1 MKLSRSDSYYNSPS
15 RTDDGTSRG
24 LLCSSAGAVR
34 ASSKISRAIILSGI
48 LLIFLI
54 AAVVTPVCAASVT
67 VTANPNV
74 GEVGTLIT
82 FTAEA
87 NGLGENETVTS
98 WEWSGDDGITG
109 SGDSIT
115 HTFNTDKSFTV
126 TAKANIKDSNT
137 DEVSTEKGS
146 VTVTITKPTPQLKA
160 EFTADKTSGDAPLTV
175 KFTDKSTGATS
186 WEWNFGDGNTSTA
199 QNPEYTYKYSGTYPV
214 TLKVDD
220 GSSNPATSNPT
231 TITVKAPTATPTV
244 TTDTTTA
251 PTTQP
256 TATPTTGTSKANVTI
271 KLTPGTSWS
280 DYRKVAYQ
288 ATASGSGI
296 GTITYSWDFGDGST
310 AKGASGTHEYTDN
323 KEYEVTLTATSDKS
337 DITIAPV
344 QQKVT
349 IKEPTV
355 TAKIKIDRE
364 AGTYKITYADDS
376 GISKDYIKSWE
387 WNFDADNASS
397 KSTSDKQSGT
407 FEYQKSGTYKVVLKI
422 TTVGGQTA
430 EKSDTVKISGLT
442 AAFTADPTSGGAPLE
457 VKFTDKSKENSVTHA
472 EIIEWK
478 WDFGDGS
485 KVVYDDHTP
494 THTFT
499 KVGKY
504 TVTLKVTD
512 KDSNKQT
519 SEDTATMVI
528 VVDDGLYPTANFD
541 VSSSSSRS
549 GSAPL
554 EVKFLDKSTVASSG
568 KANITEWAW
577 KITNSEGSTVKT
589 YSTKTAAD
597 KDFTYKFTDGGKYT
611 VSLTVTD
618 KNGRSNTKTE
628 TDYITV
634 SSGLSAT
641 FTASPTS
648 GTAPLNV
655 RFEAT
660 PDPDNAYDIDE
671 YAWNFGDGSSV
682 YYGRVISHVFSNAGT
697 YTVKMT
703 VTDEKSKTYTATR
716 SNYITVTAASKTVA
730 PTATPT
736 VAAGSESDKTKSSK
750 LSKGDRIF
758 GIPGTQPIRSEMQ
771 RMYGFFD
778 DFFTL
783 FFGMFGSK

>member
-48 LLIFLI
+48 LLIFLL

-67 VTANPNV
+67 VTASLDG
-74 GEVGTLIT
+74 GEVGTPITFEVGTPIT

-109 SGDSIT
+109 SGSSIT
-115 HTFNTDKSFTV
+115 HTFNTAESFTV

-137 DEVSTEKGS
+137 GGESTAEGK
-146 VTVTITKPTPQLKA
+146 VTVTITKSTPQLNA
-160 EFTADKTSGDAPLTV
+160 DFTADKTSGDAPLTV

-186 WEWNFGDGNTSTA
+186 WEWNFGDGNTSTT
-199 QNPEYTYKYSGTYPV
+199 QNPEYTYKYSGTYTV

-220 GSSNPATSNPT
+220 GSGNPVTSAPT
-231 TITVKAPTATPTV
+231 TITVKSTATPT
-244 TTDTTTA
+244 
-251 PTTQP
+251 P
-256 TATPTTGTSKANVTI
+256 TPTETGILTMT
-271 KLTPGTSWS
+271 LTPGKTWS
-280 DYRKVAYQ
+280 DFLKLDYEAAVSLGY
-288 ATASGSGI
+288 ATYKWDFDGDGTSEKQKGTFKFDNTGTK
-296 GTITYSWDFGDGST
+296 TITLTAVSYTKPLKNTSVKQTVTIAEPALEPKISVETVAGTYQINFADNTGVPDEYVKSRIWEFGDG
-310 AKGASGTHEYTDN
+310 N
-323 KEYEVTLTATSDKS
+323 TS
-337 DITIAPV
+337 
-344 QQKVT
+344 
-349 IKEPTV
+349 
-355 TAKIKIDRE
+355 
-364 AGTYKITYADDS
+364 
-376 GISKDYIKSWE
+376 
-387 WNFDADNASS
+387 NA
-397 KSTSDKQSGT
+397 
-407 FEYQKSGTYKVVLKI
+407 KSGTYTYD
-422 TTVGGQTA
+422 TTG
-430 EKSDTVKISGLT
+430 SRTVKLT
-442 AAFTADPTSGGAPLE
+442 LTTKGDKTASASKSVNINGITAKFSASPTSGAAPLE
-457 VKFTDKSKENSVTHA
+457 VKFTDNSVRNSKTNS
-472 EIIEWK
+472 EIDYWR

-485 KVVYDDHTP
+485 SLNYYQNP
-494 THTFT
+494 THTY
-499 KVGKY
+499 KESGEY
-504 TVTLKVTD
+504 TVKLLIQD
-512 KDSNKQT
+512 KDNIQDSTEMKITVLDNG
-519 SEDTATMVI
+519 D
-528 VVDDGLYPTANFD
+528 YPTADFGI
-541 VSSSSSRS
+541 SSSSSLS
-549 GSAPL
+549 GNAPL
-554 EVKFLDKSTVASSG
+554 KVSFVDKSTVSSDT
-568 KANITEWAW
+568 KANITAWYW
-577 KITNSEGSTVKT
+577 KITDSSDKLVASFSTQNPSYT
-589 YSTKTAAD
+589 
-597 KDFTYKFTDGGKYT
+597 FEEGGKYT
-611 VSLTVTD
+611 VALTVTD
-618 KNGRSNTKTE
+618 SKSRTNTKTKE
-628 TDYITV
+628 DYITV